1 MNIQCTKI
9 TYSADK
15 WNFIWPAGLGKV
27 RLVLWGDLIAETEE
41 NSFSFMPTFYTSTTE
56 PPPLEIILESNW
68 AETELNICFLTLQW
82 YSQQGSESY
91 LIEYKVGDNIWAYA
105 ASIPNNPETFLFSY
119 QTGMLPNLKPTEWR
133 IRARDENKRLG
144 KPLIFTWF
152 TVTNPEPP
160 VGVSLR
166 CSAGTLTIS
175 KK

>member
-1 MNIQCTKI
+1 MNIQCTDI

-15 WNFIWPAGLGKV
+15 WNFTWPAGLGKV
-27 RLVLWGDLIAETEE
+27 RLVLWGDLIAETEG

-56 PPPLEIILESNW
+56 HPPLEIILESNW
-68 AETELNICFLTLQW
+68 AETELDICFLTLQW

-91 LIEYKVGDNIWAYA
+91 LIEYKAGDIWAYA

-119 QTGMLPNLKPTEWR
+119 QTGMLPNLQATEWR

-166 CSAGTLTIS
+166 CTAGTLTIS
-175 KK
+175 KE